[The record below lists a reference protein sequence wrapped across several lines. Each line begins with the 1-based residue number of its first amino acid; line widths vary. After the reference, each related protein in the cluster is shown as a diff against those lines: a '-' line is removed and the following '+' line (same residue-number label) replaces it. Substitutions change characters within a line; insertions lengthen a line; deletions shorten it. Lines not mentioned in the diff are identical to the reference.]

1 MISNSKDNVWMTDS
15 LMLAKKA
22 SMCGEVP
29 VGACVVYKDL
39 CIARSYNKTITNND
53 PCAHAEVLAIKEAAK
68 YIKNHRLV
76 GCTLYV
82 TLEPCLMCI
91 GAVIQARIS
100 RLVYAAQDT
109 RIGILTKNKIS
120 SILSEANHSFIID
133 SGILAKE
140 SSKLLQDFFLNKR

>member
-1 MISNSKDNVWMTDS
+1 LISNSKDNVWMTDS

-22 SMCGEVP
+22 SMCG
-29 VGACVVYKDL
+29 VVYKDL